1 MQELVHIG
9 ISVSQI
15 VYCDDQG
22 AALVPI
28 GVCSQCCCGCVCVF
42 QDLCRDEVMT
52 QLFCLLVGVTGGE
65 MASSISLKQTH
76 VKVLTADS

>member
-1 MQELVHIG
+1 
-9 ISVSQI
+9 
-15 VYCDDQG
+15 
-22 AALVPI
+22 
-28 GVCSQCCCGCVCVF
+28 
-42 QDLCRDEVMT
+42 LCRDEVMT